1 MREDVTA
8 AGRARRGGGCCLV
21 YQRSDALTKK
31 HAGSAR
37 ARARAEGASGLRA
50 AGQRVRMLR
59 RHLAVC
65 RIRVH
70 SRRARL
76 LARACGAQRNGAQ
89 PRAGL
94 ARAHVP
100 VGRERE
106 RHQAPR
112 ACAIRKGRVG
122 GVGAGA
128 RGPCGAIAAA
138 RMPKRPQLVAA
149 GKREGG
155 TPALLS
161 LHAPLSSHT
170 VTEGMRGSTRVLS
183 CRGIALCLVRT
194 ARGAHDRECQ
204 LQTHPAARRC
214 HVPRHPRGHL
224 LPPGGPGRG

>member
-1 MREDVTA
+1 MRVSKG
-8 AGRARRGGGCCLV
+8 AGARER
-21 YQRSDALTKK
+21 
-31 HAGSAR
+31 
-37 ARARAEGASGLRA
+37 
-50 AGQRVRMLR
+50 RVRVEGR
-59 RHLAVC
+59 RPASENAEEAP
-65 RIRVH
+65 RRVPH
-70 SRRARL
+70 PGTQQASAPSGARVWCT
-76 LARACGAQRNGAQ
+76 AERNGAQ

-112 ACAIRKGRVG
+112 ACDIRKGRVG